1 MIKYSLDNKNLVI
14 EFMSTELDHHI
25 TNEVRDEIDDIL
37 MSKSVKNI
45 IFDFKNIKFMD
56 SSGIGVIIGRYK
68 KVSNEGGKVSVVNVN
83 ERVKKIFNLS
93 GMNKIIGI
101 YDTYEEVVSSL

>member
-1 MIKYSLDNKNLVI
+1 MIKYSLDQKNLLI

-25 TNEVRDEIDDIL
+25 TNEVRDEIDNIL
-37 MSKSVKNI
+37 ISKSVKNI
-45 IFDFKNIKFMD
+45 IFDFRNINFMD

-68 KVSNEGGKVSVVNVN
+68 KISSDGGKVSVININ
-83 ERVKKIFNLS
+83 DRVKKVFDLS